1 VLIGYARV
9 STDEQDTTAQT
20 DALRAL
26 GVDAE
31 RIYVDQGL
39 TGRNRN
45 RPALA
50 AALSACRQG
59 DSFIVTKL
67 DRLARSMPDAR
78 DIADEL
84 ARGGVRLSIG
94 GEIYDPTSPTGRL
107 FFNVLAMMAEF
118 ESDLIRARTREG
130 MAVAKAKG
138 RLRGRAPK
146 LTARQEAHALALL
159 DGGEHTMSEV
169 ADIFGVSRGT
179 LYRARD
185 RRSARGDTTAEVV
198 LPLPPSRPDAR

>member
-1 VLIGYARV
+1 MLIGYARV

-20 DALRAL
+20 TALRAF
-26 GVDAE
+26 GVDGE

-45 RPALA
+45 RPALT
-50 AALSACRQG
+50 AALSACREG
-59 DSFIVTKL
+59 DTFIVTKL

-84 ARGGVRLSIG
+84 ARGGVRLNIG
-94 GEIYDPTSPTGRL
+94 GEIYDPSSPTGRL

-130 MAVAKAKG
+130 MAIAKAKG
-138 RLRGRAPK
+138 RLKGRAPK
-146 LTARQEAHALALL
+146 LSARQEAHALALI
-159 DGGEHTMSEV
+159 DGGEHTVAEV
-169 ADIFGVSRGT
+169 AALFSVSRPT

-185 RRSARGDTTAEVV
+185 RRAARGDTTADVV
-198 LPLPPSRPDAR
+198 LPRAEDA

>member
-1 VLIGYARV
+1 MLIGYARV
-9 STDEQDTTAQT
+9 SADEQDTTAQT
-20 DALRAL
+20 NALRAL
-26 GVDAE
+26 GVDTD

-45 RPALA
+45 RPDLT

-59 DSFIVTKL
+59 DTFIVTKL

-107 FFNVLAMMAEF
+107 FFNVLATMAEF
-118 ESDLIRARTREG
+118 ESDLIRARTKEG

-138 RLRGRAPK
+138 RLKGRAPK
-146 LTARQEAHALALL
+146 LTARREAHALALI
-159 DGGEHTMSEV
+159 DSGDHTMGEV
-169 ADIFGVSRGT
+169 ASLFGVSRGT

-185 RRSARGDTTAEVV
+185 RRVTRGDRTSVV
-198 LPLPPSRPDAR
+198 ALPRVEGE

>member
-1 VLIGYARV
+1 MLIGYARV

-20 DALRAL
+20 SALIAF
-26 GVDAE
+26 GVDAK

-45 RPALA
+45 RPALT

-59 DSFIVTKL
+59 DTFIVTKL

-84 ARGGVRLSIG
+84 ASGGVRLNIG

-130 MAVAKAKG
+130 MAIAKAKG
-138 RLRGRAPK
+138 RLKGRAPK
-146 LTARQEAHALALL
+146 LSARQEAHALALL
-159 DGGEHTMSEV
+159 DGGEHTVAEV
-169 ADIFGVSRGT
+169 ASLFGVSRPT
-179 LYRARD
+179 LYRARE
-185 RRSARGDTTAEVV
+185 RRTARGDSTAAVV
-198 LPLPPSRPDAR
+198 LPSGEVA